1 MSSAAQI
8 TANQANAQFSTGP
21 RTAEGKAISS
31 RNAVTLGLYTAA
43 DLVRPEEREEYEAI
57 RTSLWHEI
65 NPAGMIEETFAS
77 SVLTATWRLRRC
89 SLAEADLA
97 ETTPLDPMFL
107 DPNDPAARTQ
117 LSIDRAR
124 NQAHTLLRRSLA
136 ELRLLQTERAIREQA
151 VQTAARVLPIPALP
165 ALASQKQVLFA
176 VKTAA
181 KSTAS
186 QVTDPQQELKLS
198 VFNSRAA

>member
-1 MSSAAQI
+1 
-8 TANQANAQFSTGP
+8 
-21 RTAEGKAISS
+21 
-31 RNAVTLGLYTAA
+31 
-43 DLVRPEEREEYEAI
+43 
-57 RTSLWHEI
+57 
-65 NPAGMIEETFAS
+65 
-77 SVLTATWRLRRC
+77 
-89 SLAEADLA
+89 
-97 ETTPLDPMFL
+97 MFL